1 MGIQKVEEG
10 GISRNFYHP
19 YMQAFTMVLGEL
31 FCLAIYYSDLQKYK
45 KPLEE
50 GKTKH
55 NFLHF
60 LVPGVINISLSVMQY
75 IALNFIS
82 GSTFKLLQG
91 GSIITTAIFSKILIN
106 MVLKSY
112 HLIGCLLTV
121 IGVTIVGMS
130 DIVFGTHSNDKAVE
144 LQIIGITCLIISMV
158 LQGYNYSYEQ
168 RLMQRHSIH
177 FF

>member
-1 MGIQKVEEG
+1 
-10 GISRNFYHP
+10 
-19 YMQAFTMVLGEL
+19 
-31 FCLAIYYSDLQKYK
+31 
-45 KPLEE
+45 
-50 GKTKH
+50 
-55 NFLHF
+55 
-60 LVPGVINISLSVMQY
+60 MQY

-112 HLIGCLLTV
+112 HIIGCLLTV